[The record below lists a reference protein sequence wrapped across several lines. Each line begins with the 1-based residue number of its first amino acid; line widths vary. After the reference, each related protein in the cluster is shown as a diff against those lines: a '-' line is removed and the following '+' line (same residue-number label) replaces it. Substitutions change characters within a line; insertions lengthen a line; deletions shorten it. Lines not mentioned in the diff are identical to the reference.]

1 MMNFNVLHL
10 LDLLKEQSLYLFAG
24 LNHCLMYFL
33 KFEKSVSVLTLS
45 GKEFQMRGPF
55 HSRNTERYGDK
66 SLTTLVK
73 LLSPYLS
80 VLRECTFM
88 LDCLCVNLYFSEIYF
103 L

>member
-1 MMNFNVLHL
+1 MMNFNVLYL

-24 LNHCLMYFL
+24 LNHCLMYLL

-45 GKEFQMRGPF
+45 GRELQMRGP
-55 HSRNTERYGDK
+55 RV
-66 SLTTLVK
+66 VK

-88 LDCLCVNLYFSEIYF
+88 LGGLCVSLYFSKIYF